1 MATESGEF
9 KLLLALGELDVMTD
23 VIVEKWPKSL
33 RHTFAADVR
42 ASIAKVVK
50 LVIYA
55 SKTELDEKRH
65 RYRPDKTL
73 GYYRSCDVELEY
85 FRYLHRK
92 ALASR
97 LITDEKYVEWM
108 EATAECGAMLG
119 AILKRVQREVDTATQ
134 RRAAKQGAL
143 NLG

>member
-1 MATESGEF
+1 MAGEEF
-9 KLLLALGELDVMTD
+9 KLLLALGQLDVMTD
-23 VIVEKWPKSL
+23 GIVEKWPKSL

-42 ASIAKVVK
+42 ASLAKVVR

-55 SKTELDEKRH
+55 SKTELEEKRH
-65 RYRPDKTL
+65 RYRPDKAL

-92 ALASR
+92 ALASK
-97 LITDEKYVEWM
+97 LITDDRYVEWM
-108 EATAECGAMLG
+108 QTTAECGAMLG
-119 AILKRVQREVDTATQ
+119 GILKRVQRDVDSAMQ
-134 RRAAKQGAL
+134 RRTAKQGSL